1 MISSLSGGLWGN
13 PLSGHG
19 LFGSMYRHNRD
30 SDCLVDLLK
39 TRKFSYIS
47 YKRGFAGVTA
57 VCYFWR
63 DGERH
68 VNYFNMPY
76 YYFYAKPGA
85 AMVLQLDRNNYNVE
99 HGYKNVYGED
109 VVKVI
114 PKKNMV
120 PAQYKEIQEKYKG
133 HVFECDVKAID
144 RWLWETKPTFTKDI
158 RIWYIDIE
166 VLRDKDGRYS
176 SVEDAS
182 NQIASICFYDNF
194 QKKYHVF
201 VLGDKQEKTEMGGA
215 ELMIFDTERIMLK
228 TFLTTVG
235 KFDPDYFTGWNVIN
249 FDMAYLINRM
259 KNLGID
265 YKELSPEGYV
275 VIKSSKYKGM
285 DETFIKIFGRGMI
298 DLMTVSKLFWLG
310 TDVGYSL
317 DAISKKFL
325 NRGKIVV
332 GNIDTAF
339 TEDMEKFI
347 SYNIRDVELC
357 VDLDKQLKLI
367 ATMQTFQDFI
377 TINLDETPV
386 AGKTINY
393 YLKQHSNVVLDD
405 SYEKT
410 KDKQVPGGYVHP
422 TAKGIF
428 KNIRK
433 YDFVSHYPSIIR
445 TYNISTDTI
454 VSNPSE
460 EEKKNLIHF
469 SCYYRWY
476 NEANIKGARIVLNP
490 TELEKKELEFFE
502 VWFRKDV
509 RGVIPRITDKLFD
522 TRLDAKKAGDR
533 SKSTV
538 LKRMLN
544 SIYGQFIFKY
554 SRFFSWEC
562 GTAITLIGQFM
573 TSGIIQKIEKNG
585 IGTVVMGDT
594 DSFAV
599 DFNKDHGEDEVMEI
613 VSEYFRTIRNAH
625 NIDRVYASIELEAT
639 IDKMVLFGVKK
650 KYAQLIDGKMKIQG
664 LEMIRKD
671 YPQALKDFQK
681 EILNRVFAKDDV
693 GLADVQE
700 ARRLVEVRIREALL
714 IKNYKYCAV
723 PTVIRKPIEE
733 YATNTAE
740 KKALKETDLKM
751 SMGEQFYILYCA
763 GDRPLAFKETN
774 ELEKFKFAPDYTV
787 ITDKIFRNIKLFEE
801 LFVKQT
807 KIGDWF
813 E

>member
-1 MISSLSGGLWGN
+1 MNANKFYNIISNYKYG
-13 PLSGHG
+13 
-19 LFGSMYRHNRD
+19 FKVHNRKP
-30 SDCLVDLLK
+30 DLQN
-39 TRKFSYIS
+39 RKYSFIS
-47 YKRGFAGVTA
+47 YKRNWNGVSA
-57 VCYFWR
+57 ICYYWDK
-63 DGERH
+63 DGDRC
-68 VNYFNMPY
+68 YDSIIMPY

-85 AMVLQLDRNNYNVE
+85 SMVLQLDKNSYNIE
-99 HGYKNVYGED
+99 KGYENVYGEE

-114 PKKNMV
+114 PKKNML
-120 PAQYKEIQEKYKG
+120 PSQYKEIQEKYKG

-144 RWLWETKPTFTKDI
+144 RWLWEEKPKFTKNI

-176 SVEDAS
+176 SVQDAS

-201 VLGDKQEKTEMGGA
+201 MLGDKQEKKEMSGT
-215 ELMIFDTERIMLK
+215 ELMIFETERIMLK
-228 TFLTTVG
+228 TFNSAVNKLN
-235 KFDPDYFTGWNVIN
+235 PDYFTGWNVIN
-249 FDMAYLINRM
+249 FDMAYIMNRM

-265 YKELSPEGYV
+265 SKELSPEGYV
-275 VIKSSKYKGM
+275 VIRSTKFKER
-285 DETFIKIFGRGMI
+285 DETFIKIFGRGII

-325 NRGKIVV
+325 GRGKVEV
-332 GNIDTAF
+332 GNIDLAF
-339 TEDMEKFI
+339 NEDVEKFI

-357 VDLDKQLKLI
+357 VDLDNKLNLI
-367 ATMQTFQDFI
+367 TTMQTFQDFI
-377 TINLDETPV
+377 SINLDETPV

-393 YLKQHSNVVLDD
+393 YLKQHSKVVLDD

-428 KNIRK
+428 RNIRK
-433 YDFVSHYPSIIR
+433 YDFVSHYPGIIR

-454 VSNPSE
+454 VLNPSE
-460 EEKKNLIHF
+460 DERKNLIHF
-469 SCYYRWY
+469 SCYYKWH
-476 NEANIKGARIVLNP
+476 NDPGLKGARIVLNP
-490 TELEKKELEFFE
+490 TEQEKKDLEFFE
-502 VWFRKDV
+502 VWFRKDK

-522 TRLDAKKAGDR
+522 TRIQAKKEGDR

-544 SIYGQFIFKY
+544 SIYGQLSFKY
-554 SRFFSWEC
+554 SRFYSAEC
-562 GTAITLIGQFM
+562 AMAITLIGQYL
-573 TSGIIQKIEKNG
+573 TSGIIQKIEKKG

-599 DFNKDHGEDEVMEI
+599 DMNKDYTEKEVFDI
-613 VSEYFRTIRNAH
+613 VDEYFRSTKNAH
-625 NIDRVYASIELEAT
+625 NLDRIYSSIELEAT

-671 YPQALKDFQK
+671 YPEALKDFQK
-681 EILNRVFAKDDV
+681 EILKRVFGKDGV
-693 GLADVQE
+693 GMSDVQE

-714 IKNYKYCAV
+714 VKNYKYCAI

-740 KKALKETDLKM
+740 KKALKETDLKI
-751 SMGEQFYILYCA
+751 SVNEQFYILYCA

-774 ELEKFKFAPDYTV
+774 ELEQFKFAPDYNV

-807 KIGDWF
+807 RLGDWVG
-813 E
+813 